1 MIHRLVLRLRI
12 FSTLILAFFGLA
24 VPARA
29 QSNVDPGALLQAQ
42 RQTGIRMGK
51 WMLHPNLSF
60 YETYDT
66 NLLFS
71 DVAPRDDFG
80 FVLTPGVDLI
90 LRSVR
95 TEFLL
100 GYRFKWVDQRT
111 LNVQDYKAHSA
122 FTRLSYQFSRRFAFR
137 AAESFEKTSDPADIE
152 IPERIERLT
161 NEASAEVVHRTPA
174 EDLETALRYT
184 HMYQRYDFSGAEVA
198 SLSSNVAVTSRVNL
212 ASRFRFLPKST
223 LLLNGE
229 YGVTDF
235 GGQGTAGFLSDSQGT
250 SISAGLSSQFS
261 RKIGASMQGGYSWLF
276 FDSGADTSAFVGS
289 VSANY
294 HPGERFTIE
303 AGYRKRLEQSSFTN
317 YYEERT
323 VNLDATAR
331 IARKVDAGVRSK
343 YSFVDFS
350 GPSLLVDNERRKDK
364 LFQTD
369 VTLDYRFK
377 EWIRPRLQYTFSV
390 RDSNASNPL
399 FNSQSADFSR
409 HRISLGVE
417 VYY

>member
-161 NEASAEVVHRTPA
+161 NEASA
-174 EDLETALRYT
+174 
-184 HMYQRYDFSGAEVA
+184 
-198 SLSSNVAVTSRVNL
+198 
-212 ASRFRFLPKST
+212 
-223 LLLNGE
+223 
-229 YGVTDF
+229 
-235 GGQGTAGFLSDSQGT
+235 
-250 SISAGLSSQFS
+250 
-261 RKIGASMQGGYSWLF
+261 
-276 FDSGADTSAFVGS
+276 
-289 VSANY
+289 
-294 HPGERFTIE
+294 
-303 AGYRKRLEQSSFTN
+303 
-317 YYEERT
+317 
-323 VNLDATAR
+323 
-331 IARKVDAGVRSK
+331 
-343 YSFVDFS
+343 
-350 GPSLLVDNERRKDK
+350 
-364 LFQTD
+364 
-369 VTLDYRFK
+369 
-377 EWIRPRLQYTFSV
+377 
-390 RDSNASNPL
+390 
-399 FNSQSADFSR
+399 
-409 HRISLGVE
+409 
-417 VYY
+417 